1 MSGRDA
7 WMPLYVA
14 DYLADTAMLT
24 MEQSGAYLHLL
35 MQYYRTGPL
44 PDDDIKLATIC
55 RTTRTHFVRHI
66 GPAVR
71 PFFTAADGRLHQKR
85 ADLERQKRQDI
96 SAARA
101 AAGAKSRGKLAENM
115 PNFAAETGENL
126 FPDLNENNSLTLA
139 NAGTKPAVLLVDAVP
154 AETVRGTRLRQ
165 DWQPSADEV
174 AYALNEGLDA
184 ERIAA
189 DFRDHWC
196 SKTGKDA
203 TKLNWSMTWQK
214 WCRTAADRR
223 PKRAPDSQSGLL
235 LPLAGTPTRDRWG
248 IQAWLAKCPDVR
260 MGTVGNDVGQR
271 LLHGYYAEALL
282 EDLALAARLP
292 PEQPVDWT
300 ALAEWLNER
309 VANSDQIE
317 AAFRRVAGRAGYRP
331 PRSIR
336 FFDGA
341 VREQRQRGAA

>member
-203 TKLNWSMTWQK
+203 TKLNWSMTWQNGAGLPL
-214 WCRTAADRR
+214 TGDRSVR
-223 PKRAPDSQSGLL
+223 RIHNPACCCLL
-235 LPLAGTPTRDRWG
+235 L
-248 IQAWLAKCPDVR
+248 
-260 MGTVGNDVGQR
+260 
-271 LLHGYYAEALL
+271 E
-282 EDLALAARLP
+282 
-292 PEQPVDWT
+292 
-300 ALAEWLNER
+300 
-309 VANSDQIE
+309 
-317 AAFRRVAGRAGYRP
+317 
-331 PRSIR
+331 
-336 FFDGA
+336 
-341 VREQRQRGAA
+341 RQRATAGGSRRGWRSAQTCGWAPSATMSASVCCMVITRRLCWKTWHSLPACHRSNRLIGPRWPSG